1 MDRHAPSGL
10 ATARLLFA
18 EQGAVPGGIVA
29 EPILRSWRRCAELG
43 HDMRRLRPQEPLTSP
58 ELRAAQE
65 RSDALR
71 RMCRP
76 VLDMLAASAPG
87 RDGLVILTDA
97 QGLVLDTR
105 GDPAFASRAARVALM
120 AGARWDESMAGTNAI
135 GTALAENRAIAV
147 HGGEHFFDANH
158 ILTCSAVPVTD
169 ARGRLLGVLD
179 LSGPAGAVPHALA
192 RVRQAVD
199 LAEHTLF
206 EHDYAHCTLLGL
218 HADRSQLGTP
228 AEAVLAF
235 DGDLLT
241 GANRHARAA
250 FMLDPAAVGVLR
262 YGDLFEGSPETP
274 DTLRRTVSGECW
286 QARVRAPLRAAAT
299 GQASDLA
306 AWSSAPEGA
315 LDAGRPVESTARAL
329 VPHLARQAPQRRAPA
344 PFLPA
349 RREPAACFDEQ
360 SRAALA
366 RAVRMQ
372 NAGVAVLLQGE
383 TGTGKEMFAR
393 AMHARSLRADRPFV
407 AVNCAALPESLI
419 EAELF
424 GYEDGAFTGARR
436 HGSKG
441 LLRQAEGGVLFLDE
455 IGDMPLGLQARLLR
469 VLQTREVV
477 PLGGA
482 HAVPLDVALVCA
494 THRRLA
500 DHDAE
505 PVLRPDLY
513 FRIAEYTVTL
523 APLRER
529 ADRTRLVRQLWRT
542 LAPEFSLPDDLA
554 ARLAAHDWP
563 GNVRQLV
570 SVLRTLAV
578 LAEEG
583 GVARAD
589 MLPADLGTPARAA
602 PDTLA
607 ALQDDRI
614 DAVLRQCE
622 GNVGQAARRLGLHR
636 STLYRRLQARRGA
649 H

>member
-1 MDRHAPSGL
+1 MVRPPPSGL

-29 EPILRSWRRCAELG
+29 EAILRSWRRCAELG
-43 HDMRRLRPQEPLTSP
+43 HDMRRQRPQEPLTSP

-65 RSDALR
+65 RSDALW

-76 VLDMLAASAPG
+76 ALDMLAGSAPG

-120 AGARWDESMAGTNAI
+120 PGARWDESMAGTNAI
-135 GTALAENRAIAV
+135 GTALAEGRAIAV
-147 HGGEHFFDANH
+147 HGGEHFFEANH

-179 LSGPAGAVPHALA
+179 LSGPAGAAPHTLA

-218 HADRSQLGTP
+218 HADRGQLGTP
-228 AEAVLAF
+228 AEAAMAF
-235 DGDLLT
+235 DGDLLV
-241 GANRHARAA
+241 GANRHAREVFRLDAA
-250 FMLDPAAVGVLR
+250 ALGVLR
-262 YGDLFEGSPETP
+262 YGDLFEGTP
-274 DTLRRTVSGECW
+274 DAPDALRRAVSGACW
-286 QARVRAPLRAAAT
+286 QARVRVPLRPMA
-299 GQASDLA
+299 
-306 AWSSAPEGA
+306 SAPPRGGSATPAERA
-315 LDAGRPVESTARAL
+315 ADPARPR
-329 VPHLARQAPQRRAPA
+329 VPPLARQAPHRGALTAP
-344 PFLPA
+344 LPA
-349 RREPAACFDEQ
+349 RREPAACFDEAG
-360 SRAALA
+360 RAALA

-393 AMHARSLRADRPFV
+393 AMHARSLRAGRPFV

-424 GYEDGAFTGARR
+424 GYEDGAFTGAKRQ
-436 HGSKG
+436 GSRG

-455 IGDMPLGLQARLLR
+455 IGDMPLALQARLLR

-482 HAVPLDVALVCA
+482 QAVPLDVALVCA
-494 THRRLA
+494 THHPLS
-500 DHDAE
+500 DHDAH

-523 APLRER
+523 APLRQRPDR
-529 ADRTRLVRQLWRT
+529 AALVRQLWRT
-542 LAPEFSLPDDLA
+542 LAPESDLPDDIA

-563 GNVRQLV
+563 GNIRQLV

-589 MLPADLGTPARAA
+589 MLPATLAMPPRAA
-602 PDTLA
+602 PGTLA

-614 DAVLRQCE
+614 DTVLRQCE
-622 GNVGQAARRLGLHR
+622 GNVSQAARRLGLHR
-636 STLYRRLQARRGA
+636 STLYRRLQARGGG

>member
-1 MDRHAPSGL
+1 MARHPHSGL

-43 HDMRRLRPQEPLTSP
+43 HDMRRPRPQEPLTSP
-58 ELRAAQE
+58 ELRIAQE

-76 VLDMLAASAPG
+76 VLDMLAGSAPG

-97 QGLVLDTR
+97 QGLVLDRR

-120 AGARWDESMAGTNAI
+120 PGARWDESMAGTNAI
-135 GTALAENRAIAV
+135 GTALAEGRAITV
-147 HGGEHFFDANH
+147 HGGEHFFEAH
-158 ILTCSAVPVTD
+158 RILTCSAVPVTD
-169 ARGRLLGVLD
+169 TRGRLLGVLD
-179 LSGPAGAVPHALA
+179 LSGPAGDAPHALA

-218 HADRSQLGTP
+218 HTERSQLGSP
-228 AEAVLAF
+228 AEALLAF
-235 DGDLLT
+235 EGDVLV
-241 GANRHARAA
+241 GANRHARQAIVPE
-250 FMLDPAAVGVLR
+250 PAALGVLR
-262 YGDLFEGSPETP
+262 YGDLFEGTPEAPETW
-274 DTLRRTVSGECW
+274 RRALSGECW
-286 QARVRAPLRAAAT
+286 QARVRLPLHAAAAT
-299 GQASDLA
+299 QMPDPESL
-306 AWSSAPEGA
+306 EGA
-315 LDAGRPVESTARAL
+315 ERSNTVARGQPAQSARAL
-329 VPHLARQAPQRRAPA
+329 VPSRAGQAAHRGVPTPSH
-344 PFLPA
+344 PA
-349 RREPAACFDEQ
+349 RREPEACFDEP

-424 GYEDGAFTGARR
+424 GYEDGAFTGAKRQ
-436 HGSKG
+436 GSKG

-482 HAVPLDVALVCA
+482 QAVSLDVALVCA
-494 THRRLA
+494 THRTLSE
-500 DHDAE
+500 HDAN
-505 PVLRPDLY
+505 PVMRPDLY

-529 ADRTRLVRQLWRT
+529 SDRVALVRQLWRA
-542 LAPEFSLPDDLA
+542 LAPELSLPDELA
-554 ARLAAHDWP
+554 LRLAAYDWP

-570 SVLRTLAV
+570 SVLRTVAV
-578 LAEEG
+578 LAQES

-589 MLPADLGTPARAA
+589 MLPATLAAR
-602 PDTLA
+602 PPVVPGTLA

-614 DAVLRQCE
+614 DTVLRQCE
-622 GNVGQAARRLGLHR
+622 GNVSQAARRLGLHR
-636 STLYRRLQARRGA
+636 STLYRRLQARRGT